1 MGDNQQMYFACILM
15 MWSTLG

>member
-1 MGDNQQMYFACILM
+1 MGDNQMYFACILM